1 VTTDQQEEDPMAL
14 NRSKHIDQQL
24 ATLIWLEARRT
35 AKAKEAMAAD
45 AEKERPSG
53 LRQGRG

>member
-1 VTTDQQEEDPMAL
+1 MAL
-14 NRSKHIDQQL
+14 NRSKRIDQHL